1 MKRLLRCIVLSTVLA
16 AQAAVAATPPRDLQW
31 VGDHWTAWNP
41 PVPPPGAQV
50 HVVVRGDTLWDLAK
64 QYYGDPYLWP
74 QLWEQNR
81 YVLDAHWIYPGDP
94 LFIGPQVVSGDDLAA
109 GTGDGDDSSADDSYG
124 DSDGG
129 GDGEEEANSDPIEGV
144 QTSAEAAGAPRA
156 LGDESDIYCSG
167 YIGELEEQFPFR
179 IIGSE
184 FENLTP
190 NIKGTS
196 KQPDEIRV
204 GSLTYYSSDGGDT
217 AKYGLSTGDIIYLDG
232 GRSRGLVAGSLFTA
246 LQSGEKVSN
255 PVFGD
260 LIGRFYRYL
269 GRVRVLSVQDE
280 TAIAEVIHSCDPIP
294 VGSALI
300 PFQPEPVPLGRVT
313 AMRPVNFPSPA
324 QKLEGAPMI
333 VYAKD
338 DIVNLGQDHVVFIDR
353 GAENDVTPGEIFTV
367 YRLNRPGLPPVV
379 VGEVAV
385 LSVHRRTAL
394 AKVIQSRYAMFVGDR
409 LEAK

>member
-1 MKRLLRCIVLSTVLA
+1 M
-16 AQAAVAATPPRDLQW
+16 
-31 VGDHWTAWNP
+31 
-41 PVPPPGAQV
+41 
-50 HVVVRGDTLWDLAK
+50 RGDTLWDLANH
-64 QYYGDPYLWP
+64 YYGDPYLWP

-94 LFIGPQVVSGDDLAA
+94 LFIGPKVVSGDDLAA
-109 GTGDGDDSSADDSYG
+109 GSGADDGSMGGEGDD
-124 DSDGG
+124 DGG
-129 GDGEEEANSDPIEGV
+129 GEGGDGAQDSEPISGV

-167 YIGELEEQFPFR
+167 FIGEIEEQFPFR
-179 IIGSE
+179 VIGSE

-190 NIKGTS
+190 NVEGVS
-196 KQPDEIRV
+196 KQPTEIRV
-204 GSLTYYSSDGGDT
+204 GSLTYYGSTNGDT
-217 AKYGLSTGDIIYLDG
+217 AKFGLSTGDILYLDG
-232 GRSRGLVAGSLFTA
+232 GKTRGLTAGSQFMA
-246 LQSGEKVSN
+246 VQAGEKISN
-255 PVFGD
+255 PGFGD
-260 LIGRFYRYL
+260 VVGRFYRYL

-280 TAIAEVIHSCDPIP
+280 TAIAEIVHSCDPIS
-294 VGSALI
+294 VGAVLL

-313 AMRPVNFPSPA
+313 AMRPVNFPSSAA
-324 QKLEGAPMI
+324 QLEGAPMI

-394 AKVIQSRYAMFVGDR
+394 AKIIQSRYAVFVGDR
-409 LEAK
+409 LEVK